1 MVEEREWDEITAAED
16 GVGVAVALVVVAVPL
31 VVVVRRKEKN
41 EGEEKSLGKVRK
53 WE

>member
-16 GVGVAVALVVVAVPL
+16 GVGVAVALVVV
-31 VVVVRRKEKN
+31 VRRKEKN